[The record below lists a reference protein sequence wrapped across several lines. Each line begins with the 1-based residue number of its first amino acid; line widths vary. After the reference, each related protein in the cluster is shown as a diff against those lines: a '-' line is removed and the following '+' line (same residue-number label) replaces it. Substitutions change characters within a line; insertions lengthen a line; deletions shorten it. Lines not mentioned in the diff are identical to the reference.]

1 MPAGQSSRSSIDT
14 MMPNHPWFPV
24 AAPALVCKV
33 TKDRL
38 SVRKNNRDM
47 VLPDELDD
55 LSRFEEEG
63 GPEAPIPDLQEATSP
78 ITCQVEPFLIVLLN
92 ASLVTD
98 GFVASARDA
107 CASRPPLVTTASRNC
122 RQAHPARGS
131 RRQTGGRIHVLK
143 WLASVVAETPT
154 LNRPHIVWSAPRDPK
169 RR

>member
-1 MPAGQSSRSSIDT
+1 MPAGQSSRSSIET
-14 MMPNHPWFPV
+14 MMPNHPRFPV
-24 AAPALVCKV
+24 AAPAVVCMVMKN
-33 TKDRL
+33 RL

-131 RRQTGGRIHVLK
+131 RHHRSRPRLPFRRGRGERRIIHQD
-143 WLASVVAETPT
+143 
-154 LNRPHIVWSAPRDPK
+154 HHGM
-169 RR
+169 